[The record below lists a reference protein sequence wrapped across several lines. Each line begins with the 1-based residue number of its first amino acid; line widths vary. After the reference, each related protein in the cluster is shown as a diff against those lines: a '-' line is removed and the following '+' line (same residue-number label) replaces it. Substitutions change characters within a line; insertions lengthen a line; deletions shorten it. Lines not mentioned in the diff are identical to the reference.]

1 MANRQ
6 KQVLDMRPGKG
17 FSSAQSNEHTRNW
30 TEKGWQQ
37 AIRIGNYDR
46 SREHLNFEIVNGVL
60 TAIDKEKSIPQ
71 RIKEML
77 QARGIKDPNEGLPE
91 PKYRTVA
98 NFIFGGSRERML
110 ELAFGNQS
118 VDLSHGADNSHLKR
132 EKEIGQWA
140 LDVYNFVSK
149 KWGEENIAAFIVH
162 LDEMNPHI
170 HCTLLPIQDGKFA
183 YKKMFAGNSIYD
195 YKQRMIDLHNE
206 FAAVNEKWGLN
217 RGDSIAETGA
227 RHRTTEEYRRA
238 LSQECTTLE
247 EQITESKSLLRQLQK
262 ELVHGEKRVKSLT
275 TMVGNLEQKKAN
287 LEQEMTEIS
296 SQIQSGQGDS
306 IELQKRIDRLSA
318 EYEKVLG
325 SLNDKRQKLTEA
337 NRKLSELR
345 ELEEESKEKAEEYR
359 AQAEDYRQ
367 SLRESSADMTRQVQF
382 RIADA
387 AVSQAIIDLK
397 KILPPEVL
405 AHESLDGSFIRDLT
419 EHGDSLLKCAA
430 MLFVGYVDGATTIA
444 KNCGGGGTSSDLPW
458 GRDNDDD
465 DRKWAMKCLAQAS
478 KMMRPSTGKSV
489 KRK

>member
-1 MANRQ
+1 MAKRQ

-60 TAIDKEKSIPQ
+60 TSIDKEKSIPQ

-77 QARGIKDPNEGLPE
+77 RTRGIKDPNEGLPE

-262 ELVHGEKRVKSLT
+262 EVAHGEKRVKGLT
-275 TMVGNLEQKKAN
+275 TMIGNLEQKKAN

-306 IELQKRIDRLSA
+306 IELQKRIDRLSS

-367 SLRESSADMTRQVQF
+367 SLRESSADMTQQVQF

-444 KNCGGGGTSSDLPW
+444 KNCGGGGASSDLPW

-465 DRKWAMKCLAQAS
+465 DRKWAMKCLVQAS

>member
-1 MANRQ
+1 MPNLP
-6 KQVLDMRPGKG
+6 KQVMDIRVQKG
-17 FSSAQSNEHTRNW
+17 FNAREGNEHQRNW
-30 TEKGWQQ
+30 DDKKWDHAASYGT
-37 AIRIGNYDR
+37 YDR
-46 SREHLNFEIVNGVL
+46 TRSQLNFEIVKGRIQP
-60 TAIDKEKSIPQ
+60 IDTSKSIPD
-71 RIKEML
+71 RIKESL
-77 QARGIKDPNEGLPE
+77 QLRGIKDPNEGLAE
-91 PKYRTVA
+91 PKYRTVV
-98 NFIFGGSRERML
+98 NFIFGGNRERMH
-110 ELAFGNQS
+110 EISFGKQN
-118 VDLSHGADNSHLKR
+118 VNLNKDADNSHISRSKDV
-132 EKEIGQWA
+132 ENWA
-140 LDVYNFVSK
+140 KDVYDFVAG
-149 KWGEENIAAFIVH
+149 KWDEDNIASFIVH
-162 LDEMNPHI
+162 LDETNPHI
-170 HCTLLPIQDGKFA
+170 HCTLLPIQEGKFA
-183 YKKMFAGNSIYD
+183 YKKIFAGANLYE
-195 YKQRMIDLHNE
+195 YKDRTRKLHDD
-206 FAAVNEKWGLN
+206 FAVAMEKWGLF
-217 RGDSIAETGA
+217 RGSDIAKTGA
-227 RHRTTEEYRRA
+227 RNIPPHEYRRL
-238 LSQECTTLE
+238 LSRECTDLE
-247 EQITESKSLLRQLQK
+247 QQIDYNKSLLRQLQR
-262 ELVHGEKRVKSLT
+262 EVTHGEKRVKGLT
-275 TMVGNLEQKKAN
+275 TMITNLEQKKAS

-306 IELQKRIDRLSA
+306 IELQKRIDRLSS
-318 EYEKVLG
+318 EYEKILG

-345 ELEEESKEKAEEYR
+345 ELEEESKEKVEEYR

-419 EHGDSLLKCAA
+419 EHGDSFLKCAA